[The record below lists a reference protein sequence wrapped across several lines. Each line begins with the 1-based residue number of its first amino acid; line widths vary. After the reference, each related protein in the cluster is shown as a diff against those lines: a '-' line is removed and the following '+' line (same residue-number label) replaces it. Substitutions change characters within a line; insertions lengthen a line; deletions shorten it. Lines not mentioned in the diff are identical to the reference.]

1 MPSIGAN
8 NKRKGSNAE
17 RFYAK
22 IFRDL
27 GFDKCITSRQGSR
40 LHDNAGIDL
49 MFLPY
54 NIQIKCGK
62 QKGINYSKELQ
73 YIRDRIKEL
82 FPEGSP
88 EFVKPNILIHKK
100 PKIEGKRDRGE
111 FDELVVMSMND
122 FITYFIKE

>member
-1 MPSIGAN
+1 MAN
-8 NKRKGSNAE
+8 NKRKGNNAE
-17 RFYAK
+17 RYYAK
-22 IFRDL
+22 LFRDL

-73 YIRDRIKEL
+73 YIKNRIIEL
-82 FPEGSP
+82 FPEKSP
-88 EFVKPNILIHKK
+88 EFNYPNILIHKK
-100 PKIEGKRDRGE
+100 PKVEGSRNRGE
-111 FDELVVMSMND
+111 FDELVIMSMND
-122 FITYFIKE
+122 FINYFTTKK

>member
-1 MPSIGAN
+1 MKIQKHKIYSKSMPSIGTN

-54 NIQIKCGK
+54 NII
-62 QKGINYSKELQ
+62 
-73 YIRDRIKEL
+73 
-82 FPEGSP
+82 F
-88 EFVKPNILIHKK
+88 
-100 PKIEGKRDRGE
+100 
-111 FDELVVMSMND
+111 
-122 FITYFIKE
+122 